1 MLVSVILVVCF
12 GSGGAPSSRPEK
24 TFTTIG
30 FKDWKHATGKHGIL
44 ACHANCYSH
53 KQAVVSW
60 NQYQLNLKQGTL
72 ISEQLYIFNSNLN
85 YIQRS
90 KCGNFNDFP
99 ILAGR
104 VDIWLLTLFVVGLI
118 PSWQLW
124 RLSKM
129 AMMPKAVEAI
139 GSSTQIRCFTFLL
152 LLIIFW

>member
-72 ISEQLYIFNSNLN
+72 ISEQLSSARADLIEAMIGTTSKLFLRFCFCAASRTLHYAIIENQSNP
-85 YIQRS
+85 QS
-90 KCGNFNDFP
+90 G
-99 ILAGR
+99 
-104 VDIWLLTLFVVGLI
+104 
-118 PSWQLW
+118 
-124 RLSKM
+124 
-129 AMMPKAVEAI
+129 E
-139 GSSTQIRCFTFLL
+139 TF
-152 LLIIFW
+152 